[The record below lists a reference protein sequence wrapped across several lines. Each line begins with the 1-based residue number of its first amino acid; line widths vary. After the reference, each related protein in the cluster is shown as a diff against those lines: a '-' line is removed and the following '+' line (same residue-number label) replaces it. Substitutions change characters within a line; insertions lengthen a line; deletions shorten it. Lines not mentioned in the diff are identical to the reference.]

1 MAGQP
6 KRAFSAAIVGAGF
19 GGVGAAIR
27 LVKAGITDIT
37 LFAVMVLAGYGIPTT
52 ILVLLA
58 MSPLTSTPFRSR
70 PVHNGRADM
79 RLRLI

>member
-1 MAGQP
+1 
-6 KRAFSAAIVGAGF
+6 
-19 GGVGAAIR
+19 
-27 LVKAGITDIT
+27 
-37 LFAVMVLAGYGIPTT
+37 MVLAGYGIPTT

-58 MSPLTSTPFRSR
+58 MSPLMSTPFRSR